1 MTITIDISPETLRR
15 LQISASIKG
24 KRLENVVE
32 EIVEY
37 AVLEEHASP
46 TLMELLKPIHD
57 ETNRLGLSEEEL
69 EELIDSELAAVRE
82 TTPLY
87 NR

>member
-1 MTITIDISPETLRR
+1 MTITIDVSPETLRR
-15 LQISASIKG
+15 LSISASIKG
-24 KRLENVVE
+24 KKVENVVE
-32 EIVEY
+32 EIVED
-37 AVLEEHASP
+37 AVMEEHANP

-57 ETNRLGLSEEEL
+57 ETKRLGLSEEDL